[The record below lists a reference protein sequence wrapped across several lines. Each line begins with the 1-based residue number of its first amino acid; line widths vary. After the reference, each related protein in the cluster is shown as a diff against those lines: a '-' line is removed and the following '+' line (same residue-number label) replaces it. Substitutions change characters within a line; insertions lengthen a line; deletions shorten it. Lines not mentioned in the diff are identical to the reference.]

1 MCDRVVSQMRAID
14 VRSCR
19 DSNDGCK
26 YKESLAIVILS
37 RAGAAKVNIV
47 IEIVIHSNERN

>member
-1 MCDRVVSQMRAID
+1 MCNRVVSQMRAID

-26 YKESLAIVILS
+26 YKEALAIVILS
-37 RAGAAKVNIV
+37 RGC
-47 IEIVIHSNERN
+47 ESEYSDRNCNS